1 MFQTIRN
8 AWKIPELRKKLLFT
22 LMIIVI
28 FRIGAAIPVP
38 FLNVAALKELME
50 PLNDPT
56 STGAGNSLL
65 GFLNIMSGGAFS
77 NATVFAMSI
86 TPYINASIIIQLLTV
101 AIPALG
107 RMAKEGEEGRK
118 KLGTITRYTTVGL
131 GLLQGFAYYMYLRNT
146 NANASGEALSAGYI
160 ISAPFRDGFAG
171 VFVAITIVLIFTA
184 GTALMMWLGEQIN
197 QYGIGNG
204 ISILLFAGIVSRL
217 PTTLAAFWTYFS
229 MASQGGSYTKYYFL
243 VPLVIVL
250 FLALIWVIVFMN
262 DAERRVPIQYAKRVV
277 GRKMYGGQSTHM
289 PIKVSMSGVMPIIF
303 ASSILSIPS
312 TIKMFWTP
320 QAGSFGEK
328 FLNALSPTG
337 WIYSVLYF
345 ILIIAFAYFYT
356 AIQYNPVEM
365 ANNLRKNNGAIPGI
379 RPGKP
384 TSDYLAKILGKITLI
399 GALFL
404 AVIAILPIVLASA
417 TGMNVSLGGTSVIIL
432 IGVALETMRQIESQM
447 LMRHYK
453 GFLDN

>member
-38 FLNVAALKELME
+38 FLNVTVLKELME

-56 STGAGNSLL
+56 ASGAGNSLL

-77 NATVFAMSI
+77 NATIFAMSI

-146 NANASGEALSAGYI
+146 NANANGTALSGYI
-160 ISAPFRDGFAG
+160 VDAPFRDGFAG
-171 VFVAITIVLIFTA
+171 VFVAVTIVLIFTA
-184 GTALMMWLGEQIN
+184 GTALMMWLGEQVN
-197 QYGIGNG
+197 QFGIGNG

-217 PTTLAAFWTYFS
+217 PTTVATFWEYFK
-229 MASQGGSYTKYYFL
+229 MASQGGAYTKYYFL
-243 VPLVIVL
+243 VPLVIAL

-320 QAGSFGEK
+320 ATDSFGAK
-328 FLNALSPTG
+328 VLNALSPTG

-356 AIQYNPVEM
+356 AIQYNPMEM

-404 AVIAILPIVLASA
+404 AVIAILPIVTASA

-432 IGVALETMRQIESQM
+432 VGVALETMRQIESQM

>member
-1 MFQTIRN
+1 MFHTLAN
-8 AWKIPELRKKLLFT
+8 AFKNKDVRKKMLITLALLF
-22 LMIIVI
+22 VY
-28 FRIGAAIPVP
+28 RIGCWLPVP
-38 FLNVAALKELME
+38 GISAAV
-50 PLNDPT
+50 NSSVTASD
-56 STGAGNSLL
+56 SLL
-65 GFLNIMSGGAFS
+65 TLLSSITGGALANGAFLAIGIS
-77 NATVFAMSI
+77 
-86 TPYINASIIIQLLTV
+86 PYINASIIIQLLTV
-101 AIPALG
+101 ATPSLERLSKQG
-107 RMAKEGEEGRK
+107 GEGRK
-118 KLGTITRYTTVGL
+118 KLTKITRFATLILAIAQAAAITVSWANQDGL
-131 GLLQGFAYYMYLRNT
+131 ETAIFSGLLTEKWMVG
-146 NANASGEALSAGYI
+146 I
-160 ISAPFRDGFAG
+160 
-171 VFVAITIVLIFTA
+171 FVAVMLIAGAMFT
-184 GTALMMWLGEQIN
+184 LWLGERITEN
-197 QYGIGNG
+197 GIGNG

-320 QAGSFGEK
+320 PAKSFGEK

-432 IGVALETMRQIESQM
+432 VGVALETMRQIESQM